1 MFLFPDESSL
11 SDRASS
17 AEASSASGTIRS
29 NSSIVAVQTPTNS
42 VPNPALL
49 AINGSKKMFLKPA
62 TPPKLHLASLKVT
75 PTSSLNGRSRND
87 DADAGTAATSTGDAS
102 GELVS
107 ITIVPDEQ
115 GRFGFNVKGGVD
127 QKLPIIVSRVGANT
141 PADR

>member
-1 MFLFPDESSL
+1 MLSDESSL

-62 TPPKLHLASLKVT
+62 TPPKLHLASLKPVT
-75 PTSSLNGRSRND
+75 TSLNGRCRND
-87 DADAGTAATSTGDAS
+87 EADAVTTVTPGDAS

-107 ITIVPDEQ
+107 V
-115 GRFGFNVKGGVD
+115 
-127 QKLPIIVSRVGANT
+127 L
-141 PADR
+141 